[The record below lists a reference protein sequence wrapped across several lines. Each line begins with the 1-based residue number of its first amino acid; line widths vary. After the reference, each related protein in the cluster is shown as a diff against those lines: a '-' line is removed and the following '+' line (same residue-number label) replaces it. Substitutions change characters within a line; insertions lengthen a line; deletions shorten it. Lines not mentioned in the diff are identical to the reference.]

1 MADEK
6 ILETIS
12 QKLDGVAH
20 DVRTHGFQMEKQEVR
35 MDRLEVR
42 MDRIEV
48 RFDRSD
54 ENMATLLGGLN
65 DLTKEVRTLS
75 KQFGGVM
82 DKVFENEDRLETVE
96 KRVGVLEAGTN

>member
-6 ILETIS
+6 ILKTIS

-20 DVRTHGFQMEKQEVR
+20 DVRTYGFQMEKQEVR
-35 MDRLEVR
+35 MDR
-42 MDRIEV
+42 IEV
-48 RFDRSD
+48 RFDQSD
-54 ENMATLLGGLN
+54 ENMAALLGGLN
-65 DLTKEVRTLS
+65 GLTKEVRTLS

-96 KRVGVLEAGTN
+96 KRVDVLEAGTH

>member
-20 DVRTHGFQMEKQEVR
+20 DVRTNSFQMEKQEVR
-35 MDRLEVR
+35 MDR
-42 MDRIEV
+42 IEF

-54 ENMATLLGGLN
+54 ENMAVLLGGLN
-65 DLTKEVRTLS
+65 ELTKEVRTLS